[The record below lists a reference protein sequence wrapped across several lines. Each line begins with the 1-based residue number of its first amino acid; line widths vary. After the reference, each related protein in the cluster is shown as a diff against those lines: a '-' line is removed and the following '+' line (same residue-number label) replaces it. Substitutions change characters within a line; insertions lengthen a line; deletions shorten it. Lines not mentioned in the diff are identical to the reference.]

1 MHLTGD
7 YVSSASDFSSS
18 KWHATTEFYT
28 DKIQNDL
35 TGDNWTTIFK
45 ALHRLEDSNMQA
57 TQVQTGAPLIPKQ
70 REALLPADPPTPPP
84 MD

>member
-28 DKIQNDL
+28 DKIQNNL
-35 TGDNWTTIFK
+35 TGDNWTTIHK
-45 ALHRLEDSNMQA
+45 ALHHLKDSNMQA
-57 TQVQTGAPLIPKQ
+57 TSDWGPTHPKT
-70 REALLPADPPTPPP
+70 A
-84 MD
+84 